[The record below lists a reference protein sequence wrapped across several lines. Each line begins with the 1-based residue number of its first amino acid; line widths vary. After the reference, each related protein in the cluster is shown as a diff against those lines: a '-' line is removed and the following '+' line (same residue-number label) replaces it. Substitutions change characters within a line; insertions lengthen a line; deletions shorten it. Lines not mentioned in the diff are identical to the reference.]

1 MPVFCGVDGSE
12 TIICDVSQ
20 SRTQRMTFETKPSKY
35 EESQPGSGLALKQ
48 RGTADSRQ
56 LRSYTLSTS
65 AIRQEYRSS
74 FCRILVDVPWLVMLR
89 CVIGTISGYL
99 YRTKHANIFPQGLS
113 YTLSTLTVPSLLELP
128 SASSAARAFNYLIT
142 TAKKHLGTLT
152 GVSASSFLLAFFL
165 SPKPVR
171 HPYLLYTSILVA
183 SSGIVVSDFVA
194 PYLFISKSS
203 SSSSSSPTASLAAA
217 AKKEKKE
224 RAAANR
230 AQMEASYEVLGSS
243 SSAHSDEDIETEEE
257 VAREIN
263 GEEVR
268 TEVEGFLKKQMVQTA
283 ISGLGF
289 LMAVVGIWG
298 DGVAQVFQN
307 DVVII
312 QA

>member
-1 MPVFCGVDGSE
+1 MASRGVSVLKFVG
-12 TIICDVSQ
+12 TVSL
-20 SRTQRMTFETKPSKY
+20 
-35 EESQPGSGLALKQ
+35 GLL
-48 RGTADSRQ
+48 T
-56 LRSYTLSTS
+56 
-65 AIRQEYRSS
+65 
-74 FCRILVDVPWLVMLR
+74 
-89 CVIGTISGYL
+89 
-99 YRTKHANIFPQGLS
+99 GLS

-128 SASSAARAFNYLIT
+128 SASSAAKAFNYLVS

-152 GVSASSFLLAFFL
+152 SVSASSFLLAFLL

-183 SSGIVVSDFVA
+183 SSGLVVSDFVA
-194 PYLFISKSS
+194 PYLFITKSS
-203 SSSSSSPTASLAAA
+203 SSSGPAASLSAA
-217 AKKEKKE
+217 AKKQKNE
-224 RAAANR
+224 RAAKR

-243 SSAHSDEDIETEEE
+243 SSALSDEGTASASGEDIEAEEE
-257 VAREIN
+257 AAQEVN

-307 DVVII
+307 EVVVI